1 MNVRHFSTRDCAHRT
16 FAIRV
21 MTQTLVGIERKDRLA
36 HQALLNSDHAVRT
49 VVVVNRRLLAWA
61 PANHQHLDRII
72 AAHSMAPVIAFLE
85 SDLLLEFD
93 IVDLDT

>member
-1 MNVRHFSTRDCAHRT
+1 MNVRHFGTRDCAHRT

-21 MTQTLVGIERKDRLA
+21 VTQTLVGIVRKDRLA
-36 HQALLNSDHAVRT
+36 HEALMNSDHAVRT

-72 AAHSMAPVIAFLE
+72 AAHSMAPVVAFLE
-85 SDLLLEFD
+85 SEVRLDLD

>member
-21 MTQTLVGIERKDRLA
+21 VTQTLVGIERKNRLA
-36 HQALLNSDHAVRT
+36 HQALMNSDHAVRT
-49 VVVVNRRLLAWA
+49 VMVMNRRLLAWA
-61 PANHQHLDRII
+61 PANHQHLDRIV
-72 AAHSMAPVIAFLE
+72 AAHSMAPVIALLE
-85 SDLLLEFD
+85 SDVRLDLD